1 MGTRRTAGT
10 CGLDLTCCS
19 VFELERLLTVKR
31 RVRPSV
37 MPRPFAIMPTAGG
50 NQSPHDV
57 RPKPMATRAV
67 LAIVLSAFS
76 TSLLP
81 AQSTRDAY
89 VIRNVRVFD
98 GESVVERRTVL
109 VSDGRIT
116 AVGDSSVAVPAGA
129 QEIAG
134 EGRTLLPGLMDAHVH
149 LPLFGAAG
157 ALQQNLAFGVTTA
170 VVMGTNQ
177 QGMSQVKQIEAADSF
192 DVASILTAGPV
203 ATAPGG
209 HPTQME
215 GGARSGSIPTLSAP
229 GEADAFVAARIAEG
243 SDFIKIIYDDIASY
257 GKTLPMLDE
266 ATVAALVKAAHAR
279 ERIAVAHIGT
289 EGQARGAIA
298 AGVDGLA
305 HLFEGTTVS
314 PDFGRFAATHRVF
327 VIPTLS
333 TLYSGCGKSDGPSLL
348 KDADVMK
355 HVKPQFRSLLEMS
368 SPPTKLSCD
377 ALPATIRQ
385 LAAAGVPVL
394 AGTDTPYPGLTY
406 GASLHRELEH
416 LVNAGLTPTAALAA
430 ATSAIAKAF
439 RMNDRGRIRT
449 GMRADLLLVDG
460 DPSKQIRDTRN
471 IVAIW
476 KRGVR
481 VGGG

>member
-1 MGTRRTAGT
+1 
-10 CGLDLTCCS
+10 
-19 VFELERLLTVKR
+19 
-31 RVRPSV
+31 
-37 MPRPFAIMPTAGG
+37 MPTAGG

-57 RPKPMATRAV
+57 RPKRMVTRAV
-67 LAIVLSAFS
+67 LAILLSAFS

-129 QEIAG
+129 QEIVG

-215 GGARSGSIPTLSAP
+215 GGARPGSIPTLSAP
-229 GEADAFVAARIAEG
+229 GEADAFVAARLAEG

-257 GKTLPMLDE
+257 GKKLPMLDE

-289 EGQARGAIA
+289 ERHARGAIA

-305 HLFEGTTVS
+305 HLFEGTTVT
-314 PDFGRFAATHRVF
+314 PDFGQFAARHGVF
-327 VIPTLS
+327 VVPTLS
-333 TLYSGCGKSDGPSLL
+333 TLYSGCGKSDGPTLL

-481 VGGG
+481 LGGG

>member
-1 MGTRRTAGT
+1 M
-10 CGLDLTCCS
+10 
-19 VFELERLLTVKR
+19 V
-31 RVRPSV
+31 VRFT
-37 MPRPFAIMPTAGG
+37 FAILVLVCATA
-50 NQSPHDV
+50 
-57 RPKPMATRAV
+57 
-67 LAIVLSAFS
+67 
-76 TSLLP
+76 LLP
-81 AQSTRDAY
+81 AQTADNLY

-98 GESVVERRTVL
+98 GETVAERQTVVI
-109 VSDGRIT
+109 SGGQIA
-116 AVGDSSVAVPAGA
+116 AVGSTAAVPAGA
-129 QEIAG
+129 QEIPG

-177 QGMSQVKQIEAADSF
+177 QGMSQVKQMEAADSF
-192 DVASILTAGPV
+192 DAASILTAGPI

-215 GGARSGSIPTLSAP
+215 GGARPGSIPTLSAP
-229 GEADAFVAARIAEG
+229 GEADAFVAARVAEG
-243 SDFIKIIYDDIASY
+243 SDFIKIIYDDIATY
-257 GKTLPMLDE
+257 GKKLPMLDE

-289 EGQARGAIA
+289 ESHARGAIA

-305 HLFEGTTVS
+305 HLFEGTTVT
-314 PDFGRFAATHRVF
+314 PDFGQFAAKHGVF

-333 TLYSGCGKSDGPSLL
+333 VLYSACGKPDGPSLL

-368 SPPTKLSCD
+368 SPPSKLSCD
-377 ALPATIRQ
+377 ALPPAIRQ
-385 LAAAGVPVL
+385 LVAAGVPVL
-394 AGTDTPYPGLTY
+394 AGTDSPYPGLTY

-416 LVNAGLTPTAALAA
+416 LVNAGLTPTAALAG
-430 ATSAIAKAF
+430 ATSAVARAF

-449 GMRADLLLVDG
+449 GLRADLLIVDG
-460 DPSKQIRDTRN
+460 DPSIQIRDTRN

-481 VGGG
+481 LVGG

>member
-1 MGTRRTAGT
+1 MAFRT
-10 CGLDLTCCS
+10 
-19 VFELERLLTVKR
+19 
-31 RVRPSV
+31 
-37 MPRPFAIMPTAGG
+37 MP
-50 NQSPHDV
+50 
-57 RPKPMATRAV
+57 AV
-67 LAIVLSAFS
+67 LLFAAS

-81 AQSTRDAY
+81 AQSGDSAY

-98 GESVVERRTVL
+98 GESVAERQTV
-109 VSDGRIT
+109 VISEGRIAT
-116 AVGDSSVAVPAGA
+116 VGDSSVAVPAGA

-134 EGRTLLPGLMDAHVH
+134 DGRTLLPGLIDAHVH
-149 LPLFGAAG
+149 LPLFGASG

-215 GGARSGSIPTLSAP
+215 GGARPGSIPTLSGP

-266 ATVAALVKAAHAR
+266 ATVSALVRAAHAR

-327 VIPTLS
+327 VIATLS
-333 TLYSGCGKSDGPSLL
+333 TLYSGCGKPDGPSLL

-476 KRGVR
+476 KRGAR
-481 VGGG
+481 VQRAP